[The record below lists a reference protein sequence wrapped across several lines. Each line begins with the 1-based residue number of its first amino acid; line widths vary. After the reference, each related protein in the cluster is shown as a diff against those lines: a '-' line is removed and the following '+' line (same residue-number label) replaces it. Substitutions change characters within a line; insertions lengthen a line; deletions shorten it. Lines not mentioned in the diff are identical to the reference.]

1 MLYSLWMYSGFKKN
15 VISLS
20 RLHLVWR
27 PESSRVGIEGML
39 FRCVDWCSALLLSKN
54 SKPAH
59 TIVHTHACAHVGK
72 ERKRVP
78 PSLPEMTGV
87 EDENARK
94 RKRCNIFSC
103 WVVRSNEI
111 TTTRCPERENLL
123 VKYRIESMLVAE
135 TWKWRRSPSGE
146 KRDVPGSFPN
156 SLKLLLGVN
165 SYRKEEEKKK

>member
-1 MLYSLWMYSGFKKN
+1 MTFPPVWLLRALMLYSLWMYSGFLKN

-103 WVVRSNEI
+103 WVVRLNEI
-111 TTTRCPERENLL
+111 TTTRCPERKRPAGWKL
-123 VKYRIESMLVAE
+123 VKSRIESMLVAGI
-135 TWKWRRSPSGE
+135 WRRSQAGGE
-146 KRDVPGSFPN
+146 CSRVIPG
-156 SLKLLLGVN
+156 LL
-165 SYRKEEEKKK
+165 